1 MKFYPDLV
9 SALKPCVKSVA
20 DYCISVGLISEDT
33 YDNIIQRDLSDKDKA
48 RILLS
53 NIRTT
58 ISSNAKAFD
67 DFITVMEKVDACKSL
82 VEKMQSEVSLMVS

>member
-1 MKFYPDLV
+1 MRFYPDLV
-9 SALKPCVKSVA
+9 SALMPCVNSVS

-33 YDNIIQRDLSDKDKA
+33 YDNIIQLDLTNKDKA

-58 ISSNAKAFD
+58 LSSNAKAYD
-67 DFITVMEKVDACKSL
+67 DFIIVIEKVDACKYL
-82 VEKMQSEVSLMVS
+82 VERMQSEVSQR

>member
-1 MKFYPDLV
+1 MRFYPDMVATLN
-9 SALKPCVKSVA
+9 PCVKSIA

-67 DFITVMEKVDACKSL
+67 DFITVMEKVDACKNL
-82 VEKMQSEVSLMVS
+82 VERMQSV

>member
-1 MKFYPDLV
+1 MRFYPDLISV
-9 SALKPCVKSVA
+9 LSPCVKSVA

-58 ISSNAKAFD
+58 ISGNANAYE
-67 DFITVMEKVDACKSL
+67 DFITVMEKADACKCL
-82 VEKMQSEVSLMVS
+82 VERMQTEVPLMVS